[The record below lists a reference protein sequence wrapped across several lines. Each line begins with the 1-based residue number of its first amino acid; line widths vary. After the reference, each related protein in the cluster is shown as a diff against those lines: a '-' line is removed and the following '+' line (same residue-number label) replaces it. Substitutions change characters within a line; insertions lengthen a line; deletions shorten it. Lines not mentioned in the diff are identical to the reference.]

1 MSLFSK
7 RISKEEYENIVSE
20 NNRLK
25 FEVERLE
32 RTVQNLKNELD
43 KVAPR
48 IQVLTD
54 RINTQQRY
62 IDKYN
67 IEVTSDE
74 EKWCKHQEIDKPKKG
89 KRKESEKDV

>member
-1 MSLFSK
+1 MFKK

-74 EKWCKHQEIDKPKKG
+74 EKWRKHQEIDKPKKV
-89 KRKESEKDV
+89 KKKESEKDV

>member
-1 MSLFSK
+1 MFKK
-7 RISKEEYENIVSE
+7 RISKDEYENIVSE

-74 EKWCKHQEIDKPKKG
+74 EKWRKHQEIDKPKKV
-89 KRKESEKDV
+89 KKKESEKDV

>member
-1 MSLFSK
+1 MAMFEK

-48 IQVLTD
+48 IQALTD

-74 EKWCKHQEIDKPKKG
+74 EKWRKYQEIDKPRKG
-89 KRKESEKDV
+89 KKKESERDV